1 MAQRSTRRKKTAL
14 CRRVPRGQEAVIQG
28 NNFLSIQPLE
38 RTEGPF
44 EGLNSIWQQSDGLR
58 TLALGQRAPEAQ
70 VCHDDTD
77 HKTGR
82 DAGARR
88 AEEARRDEGTDG
100 RATGASVRK
109 DMLTSTST
117 STSTHEQHRVTVS
130 S

>member
-1 MAQRSTRRKKTAL
+1 MAQRSTHRKKTAL

-38 RTEGPF
+38 RTEGPL

-77 HKTGR
+77 QKTGR
-82 DAGARR
+82 TESRGGSERR
-88 AEEARRDEGTDG
+88 GNRWSGDWSQ
-100 RATGASVRK
+100 RAQRHADVRVHSRAAPC
-109 DMLTSTST
+109 DS
-117 STSTHEQHRVTVS
+117 EQLRAPRHL
-130 S
+130 